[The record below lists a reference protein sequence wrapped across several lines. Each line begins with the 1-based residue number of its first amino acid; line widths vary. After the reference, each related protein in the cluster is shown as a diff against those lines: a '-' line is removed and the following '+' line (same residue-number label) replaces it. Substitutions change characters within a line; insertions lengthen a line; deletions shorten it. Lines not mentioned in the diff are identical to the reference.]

1 MKFKVGD
8 KVIANKKANKRYVIT
23 KEGWIGTVTATKKNG
38 FKAKGKIGTRD
49 NVVVGLEYE
58 YFDLYQ
64 RNKND
69 QKIVITTDG
78 LTTTA
83 KLYDGKTVVKS
94 AEAKCSP
101 DDKFDFVIGAN
112 LAYDRLMRPETLCKV
127 EKPVDQPAE
136 YYNGKVVCIK
146 AGSYHT
152 AGKVYEVKNGVVN
165 CDYDDSGE
173 FTYNRITPV
182 KTLEQLNAN
191 GPVQFIEF
199 KGEVTND

>member
-1 MKFKVGD
+1 MSKFKVRCIKSWDNRFTVGRIYTAD
-8 KVIANKKANKRYVIT
+8 KNGYITDNHGNKYPVRGNDF
-23 KEGWIGTVTATKKNG
+23 KEWYIKCGWINYDFEEIKDYNTN
-38 FKAKGKIGTRD
+38 
-49 NVVVGLEYE
+49 
-58 YFDLYQ
+58 
-64 RNKND
+64 
-69 QKIVITTDG
+69 KIVITSDG

-94 AEAKCSP
+94 AEAKCHP
-101 DDKFDFVIGAN
+101 DDPFDFTIGAN
-112 LAYDRLMRPETLCKV
+112 LAYERLMCKPEPEC
-127 EKPVDQPAE
+127 
-136 YYNGKVVCIK
+136 YNGKVVCIK

-173 FTYNRITPV
+173 FTYNGITPV

>member
-8 KVIANKKANKRYVIT
+8 KVIAIAEVGKKCIKN
-23 KEGWIGTVTATKKNG
+23 VTGKIIAIDEHSIPYLVEFDEDING
-38 FKAKGKIGTRD
+38 HDGFGKGKPGHCWWVR
-49 NVVVGLEYE
+49 EYE
-58 YFDLYQ
+58 ISPIFVH
-64 RNKND
+64 
-69 QKIVITTDG
+69 QKIVITSDG
-78 LTTTA
+78 HTTTA

-94 AEAKCSP
+94 AEAKCHP
-101 DDKFDFVIGAN
+101 DDPFDFTIGAN
-112 LAYDRLMRPETLCKV
+112 LAYERLMCKPE
-127 EKPVDQPAE
+127 PE

-173 FTYNRITPV
+173 FTYNIITPV

-199 KGEVTND
+199 KGEVNA

>member
-1 MKFKVGD
+1 LLYSEKYLVPLVKRPAKVGEWVYID
-8 KVIANKKANKRYVIT
+8 DAQKTNNAYKNGDIYKVKYTKYDGVYFYTGDITNLNTYSNESMSYANKH
-23 KEGWIGTVTATKKNG
+23 
-38 FKAKGKIGTRD
+38 
-49 NVVVGLEYE
+49 EY
-58 YFDLYQ
+58 L
-64 RNKND
+64 
-69 QKIVITTDG
+69 VLDG
-78 LTTTA
+78 Y
-83 KLYDGKTVVKS
+83 K
-94 AEAKCSP
+94 
-101 DDKFDFVIGAN
+101 
-112 LAYDRLMRPETLCKV
+112 PE
-127 EKPVDQPAE
+127 PE

-173 FTYNRITPV
+173 FTYNRIAPV